1 MGNQKEPAIAILKI
15 DQSFVAGLPG
25 SSHDAAIV
33 EAMLALCKRLGLC
46 AIAEGIETEAQHE
59 FLLRA
64 GCTEGQGYL
73 YARAL
78 EVPEVTRMLRPSQ
91 RPGFVCLLLFLFVW
105 LLLL

>member
-1 MGNQKEPAIAILKI
+1 MAYLKLPAIAFLKI

-25 SSHDAAIV
+25 SNHDAAIV
-33 EAMLALCKRLGLC
+33 EAMIALSKRLGLC
-46 AIAEGIETEAQHE
+46 AIAEGIETEAQHD

-78 EVPEVTRMLRPSQ
+78 EVPEIERMLRPGQ
-91 RPGFVCLLLFLFVW
+91 RSGGARLRLVPPVRR
-105 LLLL
+105 